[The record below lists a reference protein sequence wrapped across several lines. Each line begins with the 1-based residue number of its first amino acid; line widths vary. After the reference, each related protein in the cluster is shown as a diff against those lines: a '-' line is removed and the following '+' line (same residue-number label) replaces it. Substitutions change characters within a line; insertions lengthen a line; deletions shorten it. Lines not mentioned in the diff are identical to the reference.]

1 MFSDVVCLF
10 HGFLGHIAI
19 NKKSKNPCSVACD
32 VKTEL
37 QTQFEKNMFVHE
49 DYIDP
54 AMSGAFRIKSQPT
67 QLERFKPS

>member
-1 MFSDVVCLF
+1 
-10 HGFLGHIAI
+10 
-19 NKKSKNPCSVACD
+19 
-32 VKTEL
+32 
-37 QTQFEKNMFVHE
+37 MFVHE